1 MATGTEDATA
11 AAASAGETAVGM
23 PQLDFSTW
31 PNQIF
36 WLVVTLAAIYFVL
49 TRLAL
54 PRIGGVLAERNGFIT
69 NHIAEADE
77 LKQKA
82 LKAERAYGEALAQAR
97 ANAARIA
104 AEARAAIQKDLDAA
118 IARAD
123 AQIAAKAAEAE
134 AGIAEIRAGAAE
146 AVAEVAKATA
156 VELVAALGGTA
167 DAASVTA
174 AVDTRLK
181 G

>member
-1 MATGTEDATA
+1 MATGTEEAADA
-11 AAASAGETAVGM
+11 AAQAGGAVGM

-54 PRIGGVLAERNGFIT
+54 PRIGGVLAERNDFIT
-69 NHIAEADE
+69 NHIAEADD

-82 LKAERAYGEALAQAR
+82 LKAEKAYGEALAQAR
-97 ANAARIA
+97 ANAAKIA
-104 AEARAAIQKDLDAA
+104 AETRAAIQKDLDAA
-118 IARAD
+118 IGRAD
-123 AQIAAKAAEAE
+123 AQIAAKAAESE
-134 AGIAEIRAGAAE
+134 ARITEIRSGAAD
-146 AVAEVAKATA
+146 AVAEVARATA
-156 VELVAALGGTA
+156 QELVAALGGKA

-174 AVDTRLK
+174 AVDARLK